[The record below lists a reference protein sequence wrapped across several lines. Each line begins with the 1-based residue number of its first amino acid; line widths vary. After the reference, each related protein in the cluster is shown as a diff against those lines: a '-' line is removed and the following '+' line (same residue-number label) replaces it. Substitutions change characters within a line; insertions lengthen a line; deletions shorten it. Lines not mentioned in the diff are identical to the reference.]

1 MNKKYF
7 IIAAVV
13 LVVSF
18 AGFKIYKKNQKPKV
32 SYSEYKVIKGDIA
45 IKILATGTVKPKNRL
60 EIKAPVAGRIEQVL
74 IKEGSV
80 VRKGQILAWMS
91 STERAAM
98 LDAARAK
105 GADEYKKW
113 SELYL
118 ATPVLA
124 PISGTIILK
133 SVEPGQTFTNTDAIF
148 TMSDSLTV
156 QALVDETDIA
166 QIKLKNSASIILD
179 AYPKFPITAH
189 VDKLAFDSTTTNNVT
204 TYAIEVEP
212 DKIPDFMRS
221 GMTAN
226 VTFSVQSKVGILLVP
241 SEALKVVD
249 GKSIVLKKG
258 EPDHPPVET
267 TISTGLSDGK
277 QTELLEGLEEG
288 DIILIQDYSIGD
300 GSAASSNPFAP
311 KFPKGGKKGGG
322 MGGPR

>member
-1 MNKKYF
+1 MKKKYI
-7 IIAAVV
+7 IIAITL
-13 LVVSF
+13 LVV
-18 AGFKIYKKNQKPKV
+18 AGIGFYSYKKNKKPEV
-32 SYSEYKVIKGDIA
+32 SYSEYKITTGDIA
-45 IKILATGTVKPKNRL
+45 VNILSTGTVKPKNRL

-105 GADEYKKW
+105 GTEEYKKW

-124 PISGTIILK
+124 PINGTIILK

-148 TMSDSLTV
+148 TMSDVLTV

-166 QIKLKNSASIILD
+166 QIKLNSKASIVLD
-179 AYPKFPITAH
+179 AYPKDPISAH

-204 TYAIEVEP
+204 TYAIEVRP
-212 DKIPDFMRS
+212 DKTPEFMRS

-226 VTFSVQSKVGILLVP
+226 VTFSVQSKTNVLVIP
-241 SEALKVVD
+241 SEAMKVVD
-249 GKSIVLKKG
+249 GKSIVMVRGEKG
-258 EPDHPPVET
+258 PVEKV
-267 TISTGLSDGK
+267 ISTGLTDGK
-277 QTELLEGLEEG
+277 INEILDGLEVG
-288 DIILIQDYSIGD
+288 SVVLIQDYSIGD
-300 GSAASSNPFAP
+300 AASASNNPFSP
-311 KFPKGGKKGGG
+311 KFPKRNKNSGGG
-322 MGGPR
+322 SR

>member
-1 MNKKYF
+1 MNKKYL
-7 IIAAVV
+7 IIAVVV
-13 LVVSF
+13 LL
-18 AGFKIYKKNQKPKV
+18 AGFGGFRYYKKSQKPKI
-32 SYSEYKVIKGDIA
+32 SYSEYKVVKSDIA

-74 IKEGSV
+74 IVEGSV

-105 GADEYKKW
+105 GAAEYKKW

-124 PISGTIILK
+124 PINGTIILK

-148 TMSDSLTV
+148 TMSDTLTV

-166 QIKLKNSASIILD
+166 QIKLKNEASIILD
-179 AYPKFPITAH
+179 AYPKFPIIAH

-204 TYAIEVEP
+204 TYAIEVAP
-212 DKIPDFMRS
+212 DKIPEFMRS

-226 VTFSVQSKVGILLVP
+226 VTFSVKTKSDILTVP

-249 GKSIVLKKG
+249 GKSIVLIKG
-258 EPDHPPVET
+258 EPGRPPIEKTIT
-267 TISTGLSDGK
+267 TGISDGK
-277 QTELLEGLEEG
+277 QTEILDGLDVG
-288 DIILIQDYSIGD
+288 DIVLIQDYSIGD
-300 GSAASSNPFAP
+300 GSAASTNPFAP
-311 KFPKGGKKGGG
+311 KFPRGGKKSGGAG
-322 MGGPR
+322 SR